1 MANRGDLINFSS
13 LGTGQMGSTK
23 LIDNPGANGSAYIM
37 VSPSFACWA
46 RTDGP
51 PMFGAEPKM
60 WANFQ
65 YWDGEKWVGVYAGN
79 QRELTT
85 TQFNVN
91 YSPKSTGISNYY
103 YNGPPTPILF
113 QARRIQGH
121 GGRTHCGWQFMQ
133 PGHAGE
139 NWYNSYMRGKPM
151 YGISRPMEVYVASD
165 GKGAATSEQLAM
177 SNIQAQLPLLPK
189 GQSIGADTINMLTC
203 LPLGYT
209 R

>member
-1 MANRGDLINFSS
+1 MANKGDLINFSS

-23 LIDNPGANGSAYIM
+23 VIDNPGANGSAYIM

-51 PMFGAEPKM
+51 PMFGAEPKV

-65 YWDGEKWVGVYAGN
+65 YWNGEKWVNIYAGN
-79 QRELTT
+79 QGELTS
-85 TQFNVN
+85 TQLNVN
-91 YSPKSTGISNYY
+91 YSHDTGTKTYY
-103 YNGPPTPILF
+103 YNGPTTPILF
-113 QARRIQGH
+113 QAKRLQGA
-121 GGRTHCGWQFMQ
+121 GERTHCKWIFMG

-139 NWYNSYMRGKPM
+139 NWYNSYMKGKPM
-151 YGISRPMEVYVASD
+151 YGLSRPIEVYVASD
-165 GKGAATSEQLAM
+165 GQGAATSEQVAM
-177 SNIQAQLPLLPK
+177 SNIQARLPLLPK
-189 GQSIGADTINMLTC
+189 GQSIGADEINMFTC

>member
-1 MANRGDLINFSS
+1 MASRGDLINFSS
-13 LGTGQMGSTK
+13 LGTGKIRDT
-23 LIDNPGANGSAYIM
+23 INRDNPGIDGSAYIM

-46 RTDGP
+46 KTDGP
-51 PMFGAEPKM
+51 PSFGAEPKM
-60 WANFQ
+60 WANFR
-65 YWDGEKWVGVYAGN
+65 YWNGETWVSIYDGD

-85 TQFNVN
+85 TQLNVN
-91 YSPKSTGISNYY
+91 YSYDTGTKTYY

-113 QARRIQGH
+113 QARRIQGD
-121 GGRTHCGWQFMQ
+121 GGRTHCRWLFMQ

-151 YGISRPMEVYVASD
+151 YGLSDAIGIYTASD
-165 GKGAATSEQLAM
+165 GRGGATSEQLAM
-177 SNIQAQLPLLPK
+177 SNIQAQLPLLPE
-189 GQSIGADTINMLTC
+189 GQSITADTINMVTC

>member
-1 MANRGDLINFSS
+1 MANRGDFINFSS

-23 LIDNPGANGSAYIM
+23 VIDNPGAKGSAYIM

-51 PMFGAEPKM
+51 PSFGAEPKM

-65 YWDGEKWVGVYAGN
+65 YWDGEKWVGIYSGS
-79 QRELTT
+79 QGELTS
-85 TQFNVN
+85 TQLNVN
-91 YSPKSTGISNYY
+91 YSHDTGTKTYY
-103 YNGPPTPILF
+103 YNGPTTPILF
-113 QARRIQGH
+113 QAKRIQGA
-121 GGRTHCGWQFMQ
+121 GERTHCKWIFMQ

-139 NWYNSYMRGKPM
+139 KWYNSYMRGKTI
-151 YGISRPMEVYVASD
+151 YGLSRPIEVYVASD

-189 GQSIGADTINMLTC
+189 GQSIEANAINMLTC